1 MVIAGNELAA
11 RKMIFE
17 QSSDSLGVIMTV
29 TNHKSDNLKAECIHR
44 MIGLKVKNKGTTL
57 DSAKATREHWAA
69 KGIDMTGFHMAD
81 GCGLSR
87 SNTVTPRQ
95 MTMILYHAA
104 KAEPFDTFC
113 KSLPVVGQ
121 SGTVSSIGRGSAA
134 EGAIRAKSGTL
145 DRIRNYSGY
154 VNARSGKRYA
164 FTIFV
169 NNYTDDLYSVKPK
182 IVRIW
187 NKMVAL

>member
-1 MVIAGNELAA
+1 MPQRLPLRVSAPILA
-11 RKMIFE
+11 K
-17 QSSDSLGVIMTV
+17 
-29 TNHKSDNLKAECIHR
+29 
-44 MIGLKVKNKGTTL
+44 
-57 DSAKATREHWAA
+57 
-69 KGIDMTGFHMAD
+69 
-81 GCGLSR
+81 
-87 SNTVTPRQ
+87 
-95 MTMILYHAA
+95 
-104 KAEPFDTFC
+104 PFDTFY

-169 NNYTDDLYSVKPK
+169 NNYTDDLYSVKSK